1 MTTQLSLMDLI
12 EQRIAAG
19 KVDLPPA
26 NRITAKLQSVTTDPD
41 FAMGDVVELISSDQA
56 LTTEVLRVANG
67 AFYGGLSQVRS
78 VRDAVVRLGA
88 PEIVRLAVMSG
99 EKAAYRARTPQLQA
113 MIPPLW
119 QHAVATAM
127 GARWLAKKLGFNNLE
142 NEAFIGGLLHDV
154 GSLMLV
160 RIIDDLMIA
169 GELEATLPP
178 AVLVEIIETGHT
190 RRGYELAR
198 HWHLPDVYCDVV
210 RDHHE
215 RGPVRGRHPDQPGG
229 PGRQGLRAAGH
240 RPGQGRLHPPGRHR
254 RGGHARGQG
263 PGPGPAEHHAGGHAA
278 PGLDT
283 ESRTIRS
290 AGPGRGRPPLFRPRR
305 NPEPANP
312 VLDGNR
318 GAGPGVFGELARH
331 SPDTT
336 LQGKGPRHECVYG
349 CQRRVLIFLVIGA
362 LVAPPPPWPTIPA
375 TWASCSRT

>member
-113 MIPPLW
+113 MIAPLW

-160 RIIDDLMIA
+160 RIIDDLMVA

-198 HWHLPDVYCDVV
+198 HWHLPDIYCDVV

-215 RGPVRGRHPDQPGG
+215 EN
-229 PGRQGLRAAGH
+229 LSEAGTLINLVALADKACVQL
-240 RPGQGRLHPPGRHR
+240 GI
-254 RGGHARGQG
+254 
-263 PGPGPAEHHAGGHAA
+263 
-278 PGLDT
+278 GLDKDA
-283 ESRTIRS
+283 SIRLD
-290 AGPGRGRPPLFRPRR
+290 AADEAVMLGAKDL
-305 NPEPANP
+305 
-312 VLDGNR
+312 VL
-318 GAGPGVFGELARH
+318 AQLSIMLE
-331 SPDTT
+331 DT
-336 LQGKGPRHECVYG
+336 QH
-349 CQRRVLIFLVIGA
+349 LV
-362 LVAPPPPWPTIPA
+362 
-375 TWASCSRT
+375 